1 MCPCLFVV
9 IFIIILTALALLCVS
24 PLDAAGSSTTEGRL
38 EAEVNVLLG
47 VEPHDEAGYV
57 DHLLPNS
64 NVTLSDEDTSMVDRL
79 GKSKLE
85 HLGLKTT
92 LQEILNLETE
102 HVIELHATSSSTP
115 IRTRRRRSA
124 LPSNN

>member
-1 MCPCLFVV
+1 MCPCLFV

-24 PLDAAGSSTTEGRL
+24 PLDAAGSSTTEGRF

-47 VEPHDEAGYV
+47 VEPHNEAGYV

-64 NVTLSDEDTSMVDRL
+64 NVTLSDEDASVVDRL
-79 GKSKLE
+79 SKSKLE

-102 HVIELHATSSSTP
+102 HVIELHATFFKHTNAHKTTKQC
-115 IRTRRRRSA
+115 ITFK
-124 LPSNN
+124 